1 MSICKK
7 KGVRNMITLNKSQ
20 VVFNEYDHTY
30 TLDGKSLTGVTS
42 ILNRQLFADKYSGIS
57 EDVLNKAAEYGKGV
71 HESIELYDSMGIGE
85 DEDAV
90 KAYIKLVKKAKLTRL
105 DNEYLISDDD
115 YVASSI
121 DVVFDDC
128 TLADIKTT
136 SHLDEEYVSWQL
148 SIYAYLFEKQNPDL
162 QANKLIAIW
171 IPKERYGKPKIVEVC
186 RKPVS
191 EVIRL
196 IEADKNGQQYIP
208 SVATSTEI
216 TIANDVVQEVIRIER
231 ELKELKDKQTE
242 LREGLLKQMQDH
254 NIKSFKTDGL
264 SLTRKL
270 ATTKTSLDSKMLQE
284 KYPEIYEECLKT
296 SEVKESLLIKI

>member
-1 MSICKK
+1 MT
-7 KGVRNMITLNKSQ
+7 TLNKSQ
-20 VVFNEYDHTY
+20 VVFNELDHTY
-30 TLDGKSLTGVTS
+30 TLDGKSLSGVTS

-57 EDVLNKAAEYGKGV
+57 DEVLNKAAEYGKGI
-71 HESIELYDSMGIGE
+71 HESIELYDSLGIGE

-90 KAYIKLVKKAKLTRL
+90 KAYIKLCQKEGLTRL
-105 DNEYLISDDD
+105 DNEYLISDND

-128 TLADIKTT
+128 SLADIKTT

-162 QANKLIAIW
+162 QANRLLAIW
-171 IPKERYGKPKIVEVC
+171 IPKARYGKPKVVEVS

-196 IEADKNGQQYIP
+196 IEADKAGQQYVP
-208 SVATSTEI
+208 SVASSTEI
-216 TIANDVVQEVIRIER
+216 TIANEVIQEVIRIER

-270 ATTKTSLDSKMLQE
+270 TTTKTSLDSKMLQE
-284 KYPEIYEECLKT
+284 KYPEIYNECLKT

>member
-1 MSICKK
+1 
-7 KGVRNMITLNKSQ
+7 MITLNQSP
-20 VVFNEYDHTY
+20 VIFNELDHTY
-30 TLDGKSLTGVTS
+30 TLDDKSLNGVTS

-57 EDVLNKAAEYGKGV
+57 DEVLNKAAEYGKGV
-71 HESIELYDSMGIGE
+71 HESIELYDSLGIGE

-90 KAYIKLVKKAKLTRL
+90 KSYIKLCQKEGLTRL
-105 DNEYLISDDD
+105 DNEYLISDND

-128 TLADIKTT
+128 SLADIKTT

-162 QANKLIAIW
+162 QANRLLAIW
-171 IPKERYGKPKIVEVC
+171 LPKARYGKPKVVEVP

-191 EVIRL
+191 EVVRL
-196 IEADKNGQQYIP
+196 IEADKAGQQYVP
-208 SVATSTEI
+208 SVASTTEI

-284 KYPEIYEECLKT
+284 KYPDIYNECLKT

>member
-1 MSICKK
+1 
-7 KGVRNMITLNKSQ
+7 MITLNQSP
-20 VVFNEYDHTY
+20 VIFNELDHTY
-30 TLDGKSLTGVTS
+30 TLDDKSLNGVTS

-57 EDVLNKAAEYGKGV
+57 DEVLNKAAEYGKGV
-71 HESIELYDSMGIGE
+71 HESIELYDSLGIGE

-90 KAYIKLVKKAKLTRL
+90 KSYIKLCQKEGLTRL
-105 DNEYLISDDD
+105 DNEYLISDND

-128 TLADIKTT
+128 SLADIKTT

-162 QANKLIAIW
+162 QANRLLAIW
-171 IPKERYGKPKIVEVC
+171 IPKARYGKPKIVEVP
-186 RKPVS
+186 RKPLC
-191 EVIRL
+191 EVVRL
-196 IEADKNGQQYIP
+196 IEADKAGQQYVP
-208 SVATSTEI
+208 SVAASTEI

-284 KYPEIYEECLKT
+284 KYPEIYNECLKT

>member
-1 MSICKK
+1 MT
-7 KGVRNMITLNKSQ
+7 TLNKSQ
-20 VVFNEYDHTY
+20 VVFSELDHTY
-30 TLDGKSLTGVTS
+30 TLDGKSLSGVTS

-57 EDVLNKAAEYGKGV
+57 DEVLNKAAEYGKGV
-71 HESIELYDSMGIGE
+71 HESIELYDSLGIGE

-90 KAYIKLVKKAKLTRL
+90 KSYIKLCQKEGLTRL
-105 DNEYLISDDD
+105 DNEYLISDND

-128 TLADIKTT
+128 SLADIKTT

-162 QANKLIAIW
+162 QANRLLAIW
-171 IPKERYGKPKIVEVC
+171 IPKARYGKPKVVEVS

-196 IEADKNGQQYIP
+196 IEADKAGQQYVP
-208 SVATSTEI
+208 SVASSTEI

-284 KYPEIYEECLKT
+284 KYPEIYNECLKT

>member
-1 MSICKK
+1 
-7 KGVRNMITLNKSQ
+7 MITLNQSP
-20 VVFNEYDHTY
+20 VIFNELDHTY
-30 TLDGKSLTGVTS
+30 TLDDKSLNGVTS

-57 EDVLNKAAEYGKGV
+57 DEVLNKAAEYGKGV
-71 HESIELYDSMGIGE
+71 HESIELYDSLGIGE

-90 KAYIKLVKKAKLTRL
+90 KSYIKLCQKEGLTRL
-105 DNEYLISDDD
+105 DNEYLISDND

-128 TLADIKTT
+128 SLADIKTT

-148 SIYAYLFEKQNPDL
+148 SIYAYLFEMQNPDL
-162 QANKLIAIW
+162 QANRLLAIW
-171 IPKERYGKPKIVEVC
+171 LPKARYGKRKVVEVP

-191 EVIRL
+191 EVVRL
-196 IEADKNGQQYIP
+196 IEADKAGQQYVP
-208 SVATSTEI
+208 SVAASTEI

-284 KYPEIYEECLKT
+284 KYPEIYNECLKT

>member
-1 MSICKK
+1 
-7 KGVRNMITLNKSQ
+7 MITLNKSQ
-20 VVFNEYDHTY
+20 VVFSELDHTY
-30 TLDGKSLTGVTS
+30 TLDGKSLSGVTS

-57 EDVLNKAAEYGKGV
+57 DEVLNKAAEYGKGV
-71 HESIELYDSMGIGE
+71 HESIELYDSLGIGE

-90 KAYIKLVKKAKLTRL
+90 KAYIKLCQKEGLTRL
-105 DNEYLISDDD
+105 DNEYLISDND

-128 TLADIKTT
+128 SLADIKTT

-148 SIYAYLFEKQNPDL
+148 SIYAYLFELQNPDL
-162 QANKLIAIW
+162 QANRLLAIW
-171 IPKERYGKPKIVEVC
+171 IPKARYGKPKVVEVS

-196 IEADKNGQQYIP
+196 IEADKAGQQYVP
-208 SVATSTEI
+208 SVASTTEI

-284 KYPEIYEECLKT
+284 KYPEIYNECLKT

>member
-1 MSICKK
+1 
-7 KGVRNMITLNKSQ
+7 MITLNQSP
-20 VVFNEYDHTY
+20 VIFNELDHTY
-30 TLDGKSLTGVTS
+30 TLDDKSLNGVTS

-57 EDVLNKAAEYGKGV
+57 DEILNKAAEYGKGV
-71 HESIELYDSMGIGE
+71 HESIELYDSLGIGE

-90 KAYIKLVKKAKLTRL
+90 KAYIKLCQKEGLTRL
-105 DNEYLISDDD
+105 DNEYLISDND

-121 DVVFDDC
+121 DVVFEDC
-128 TLADIKTT
+128 SLADIKTT

-162 QANKLIAIW
+162 QANRLLAIW
-171 IPKERYGKPKIVEVC
+171 LPKPRYGKPKVVEVS

-196 IEADKNGQQYIP
+196 IEADKAGQQYVP
-208 SVATSTEI
+208 SVASSTEI

-284 KYPEIYEECLKT
+284 KYPDIYNECLKT

>member
-1 MSICKK
+1 MSISKK
-7 KGVRNMITLNKSQ
+7 KGVRSMTTLNKSQ
-20 VVFNEYDHTY
+20 VVFRELDHTY
-30 TLDGKSLTGVTS
+30 TFDGKSLSGVTS

-57 EDVLNKAAEYGKGV
+57 DEVLNKAAEYGKGI
-71 HESIELYDSMGIGE
+71 HESIELYDSLGIGE

-90 KAYIKLVKKAKLTRL
+90 KAYIKLCQKEGLTRL
-105 DNEYLISDDD
+105 DNEYLISDND

-128 TLADIKTT
+128 SLADIKTT

-148 SIYAYLFEKQNPDL
+148 SIYAYLFELQNPDL
-162 QANKLIAIW
+162 QANRLLAIW
-171 IPKERYGKPKIVEVC
+171 IPKARYGKPKVVEVP

-196 IEADKNGQQYIP
+196 IEADKAGQQYVP
-208 SVATSTEI
+208 SVAASTEI

-284 KYPEIYEECLKT
+284 KYPEIYNECLKT

>member
-1 MSICKK
+1 
-7 KGVRNMITLNKSQ
+7 MITLNQSP
-20 VVFNEYDHTY
+20 VIFNELDHTY
-30 TLDGKSLTGVTS
+30 TLDDISLNGVTS

-57 EDVLNKAAEYGKGV
+57 DEVLNKAAEYGKGI
-71 HESIELYDSMGIGE
+71 HESIELYDSLGIGE
-85 DEDAV
+85 DEEAV
-90 KAYIKLVKKAKLTRL
+90 KSYIKLCQKEGLTRL
-105 DNEYLISDDD
+105 DNEYLISDND

-128 TLADIKTT
+128 SLADIKTT

-162 QANKLIAIW
+162 QANRLLAIW
-171 IPKERYGKPKIVEVC
+171 IPKARYGKPKVVEVS

-196 IEADKNGQQYIP
+196 IEADKAGQQYVP
-208 SVATSTEI
+208 SVAASTEI

-284 KYPEIYEECLKT
+284 KYPEIYNECLKT

>member
-1 MSICKK
+1 
-7 KGVRNMITLNKSQ
+7 MITLNKSQ

-57 EDVLNKAAEYGKGV
+57 EDVLAKAAEYGKGV

-128 TLADIKTT
+128 SLADIKTT

-162 QANKLIAIW
+162 QANRLLAIW

-196 IEADKNGQQYIP
+196 IEADKSGQQYIP
-208 SVATSTEI
+208 LVATSTEI
-216 TIANDVVQEVIRIER
+216 TIANEVIQEVIRIER

>member
-1 MSICKK
+1 
-7 KGVRNMITLNKSQ
+7 MITLNQSP
-20 VVFNEYDHTY
+20 VIFNELDHTY
-30 TLDGKSLTGVTS
+30 TLDDISLNGVTS

-57 EDVLNKAAEYGKGV
+57 DEVLNKAAEYGKGV
-71 HESIELYDSMGIGE
+71 HESIELYDSLGIGE
-85 DEDAV
+85 DEDAI
-90 KAYIKLVKKAKLTRL
+90 KSYIKLCQKEGLTRL
-105 DNEYLISDDD
+105 DNEYLISDND

-128 TLADIKTT
+128 SLADIKTT

-162 QANKLIAIW
+162 QANRLLAIW
-171 IPKERYGKPKIVEVC
+171 LPKARYGKPKVVEVP

-196 IEADKNGQQYIP
+196 IEADKAGQQYVP
-208 SVATSTEI
+208 SVAASTEI

-254 NIKSFKTDGL
+254 NVKSFKTDGL

-284 KYPEIYEECLKT
+284 KYPEIYNECLKT

>member
-1 MSICKK
+1 
-7 KGVRNMITLNKSQ
+7 MITLNQSE
-20 VVFNEYDHTY
+20 VVFNELDHTY

-42 ILNRQLFADKYSGIS
+42 ILNRQLFADKYFGIS
-57 EDVLNKAAEYGKGV
+57 DEVLNKAAEYGKGV
-71 HESIELYDSMGIGE
+71 HESIELYDALGIGE
-85 DEDAV
+85 DDDAV
-90 KAYIKLVKKAKLTRL
+90 KAYLKLIKKAKLTRL
-105 DNEYLISDDD
+105 DNEYLVSDND

-121 DVVFDDC
+121 DVVFDDF

-171 IPKERYGKPKIVEVC
+171 IPKARYGKPKIVEVC

-196 IEADKNGQQYIP
+196 IEADKSGQQYIP

-216 TIANDVVQEVIRIER
+216 TIANEVVQEVIRIER

-242 LREGLLKQMQDH
+242 LREGLLKQMQDY
-254 NIKSFKTDGL
+254 NIKSFKSDGL
-264 SLTRKL
+264 ILTRKL

>member
-1 MSICKK
+1 MT
-7 KGVRNMITLNKSQ
+7 TLNKSQ
-20 VVFNEYDHTY
+20 VIFSELDHTY
-30 TLDGKSLTGVTS
+30 TLDGKSLSGVTS

-57 EDVLNKAAEYGKGV
+57 DEVLNKAAEYGKGI
-71 HESIELYDSMGIGE
+71 HESIELYDSLGIGE

-90 KAYIKLVKKAKLTRL
+90 KSYIKLCQKEGLTRL
-105 DNEYLISDDD
+105 DNEYLISDND

-128 TLADIKTT
+128 SLADIKTT

-162 QANKLIAIW
+162 QANRLLAIW
-171 IPKERYGKPKIVEVC
+171 LPKARYGKPKVVEVS

-196 IEADKNGQQYIP
+196 IEADKAGQQYVP
-208 SVATSTEI
+208 SVASTTEI

-284 KYPEIYEECLKT
+284 KYPEIYNECLKT

>member
-1 MSICKK
+1 
-7 KGVRNMITLNKSQ
+7 MITLNKSQ
-20 VVFNEYDHTY
+20 VVFSELDHTY
-30 TLDGKSLTGVTS
+30 TLDGKSLSGVTS

-57 EDVLNKAAEYGKGV
+57 DEVLNKAAEYGKGI
-71 HESIELYDSMGIGE
+71 HESIELYDSLGIGE

-90 KAYIKLVKKAKLTRL
+90 KAYIKLCQKEGLTRL
-105 DNEYLISDDD
+105 DNEYLISDND

-128 TLADIKTT
+128 SLADIKTT

-162 QANKLIAIW
+162 QANRLLAIW
-171 IPKERYGKPKIVEVC
+171 IPKARYGKPKVVEVS

-196 IEADKNGQQYIP
+196 IEADKAGQQYVP
-208 SVATSTEI
+208 SVASSTEI

-284 KYPEIYEECLKT
+284 KYPEIYNECLKT

>member
-1 MSICKK
+1 
-7 KGVRNMITLNKSQ
+7 MITLNKSQ
-20 VVFNEYDHTY
+20 VVFCELDHTY
-30 TLDGKSLTGVTS
+30 ILDGKSLSGVTS

-57 EDVLNKAAEYGKGV
+57 DEVLNKAAEYGKGV
-71 HESIELYDSMGIGE
+71 HESIELYDSLGIGE

-90 KAYIKLVKKAKLTRL
+90 KSYIKLCQKEGLTRL
-105 DNEYLISDDD
+105 DNEYLISDND

-128 TLADIKTT
+128 SLADIKTT

-162 QANKLIAIW
+162 QANRLLAIW
-171 IPKERYGKPKIVEVC
+171 IPKARYGKPKVVEVP

-191 EVIRL
+191 EVVRL
-196 IEADKNGQQYIP
+196 IEADKAGQQYVP
-208 SVATSTEI
+208 SVAASTEI

-284 KYPEIYEECLKT
+284 KYPEIYNECLKT

>member
-1 MSICKK
+1 
-7 KGVRNMITLNKSQ
+7 MITLNKSQ
-20 VVFNEYDHTY
+20 VVFSELDHTY
-30 TLDGKSLTGVTS
+30 TLDGKSLSGVTS

-57 EDVLNKAAEYGKGV
+57 DEVLNKAAEYGKGI
-71 HESIELYDSMGIGE
+71 HESIELYDSLGIGE

-90 KAYIKLVKKAKLTRL
+90 KAYIKLCQKEGLTRL
-105 DNEYLISDDD
+105 DNEYLISDND

-128 TLADIKTT
+128 SLADIKTT

-162 QANKLIAIW
+162 QANRLLAIW
-171 IPKERYGKPKIVEVC
+171 IPKARYGKPKVVEVS

-216 TIANDVVQEVIRIER
+216 TIANEVIQEVIRIER

-284 KYPEIYEECLKT
+284 KYPEIYNECLKT

>member
-1 MSICKK
+1 
-7 KGVRNMITLNKSQ
+7 MITLNKSQ
-20 VVFNEYDHTY
+20 VVFSELDHTY
-30 TLDGKSLTGVTS
+30 TLDGKSLSGVTS

-57 EDVLNKAAEYGKGV
+57 DEVLNKAAEYGKGI
-71 HESIELYDSMGIGE
+71 HESIELYDSLGIGE

-90 KAYIKLVKKAKLTRL
+90 KAYIKLCQKEGLTRL
-105 DNEYLISDDD
+105 DNEYLISDND

-128 TLADIKTT
+128 SLADIKTT

-148 SIYAYLFEKQNPDL
+148 SIYAYLFELQNPDL
-162 QANKLIAIW
+162 QANRLLAIW
-171 IPKERYGKPKIVEVC
+171 IPKARYGKPKVVEVS

-216 TIANDVVQEVIRIER
+216 TIANEVIQEVIRIER

-284 KYPEIYEECLKT
+284 KYPEIYNECLKT

>member
-1 MSICKK
+1 
-7 KGVRNMITLNKSQ
+7 MITLNQSP
-20 VVFNEYDHTY
+20 VIFNELDHTY
-30 TLDGKSLTGVTS
+30 TLDNKSLNGVTS

-57 EDVLNKAAEYGKGV
+57 DEVLNKAAEYGKGV
-71 HESIELYDSMGIGE
+71 HESIELYDSLGIGE

-90 KAYIKLVKKAKLTRL
+90 KSYIKLCQKEGLTRL
-105 DNEYLISDDD
+105 DNEYLISDND

-128 TLADIKTT
+128 SLADIKTT

-148 SIYAYLFEKQNPDL
+148 SIYAYLFELQNPDL
-162 QANKLIAIW
+162 QANRLLAIW
-171 IPKERYGKPKIVEVC
+171 IPKARYGKPKVVEVP

-196 IEADKNGQQYIP
+196 IEADKAGQQYIP
-208 SVATSTEI
+208 SVASSTEI

-284 KYPEIYEECLKT
+284 KYPEIYNECLKT

>member
-1 MSICKK
+1 
-7 KGVRNMITLNKSQ
+7 MITLNQSP
-20 VVFNEYDHTY
+20 VIFNELDHTY
-30 TLDGKSLTGVTS
+30 TLDNKSLNGVTS

-57 EDVLNKAAEYGKGV
+57 DEVLNKAAEYGKGV
-71 HESIELYDSMGIGE
+71 HESIELYDSLGIGE

-90 KAYIKLVKKAKLTRL
+90 KSYIKLCQKEGLTRL
-105 DNEYLISDDD
+105 DNEYLISDND

-128 TLADIKTT
+128 SLADIKTT

-162 QANKLIAIW
+162 QANRLLAIW
-171 IPKERYGKPKIVEVC
+171 LPKARYGKPKVVEVP

-196 IEADKNGQQYIP
+196 IEADKAGQQYVP
-208 SVATSTEI
+208 SVASTTEI

-284 KYPEIYEECLKT
+284 KYPEIYNECLKT

>member
-1 MSICKK
+1 
-7 KGVRNMITLNKSQ
+7 MITLNQSP
-20 VVFNEYDHTY
+20 VIFNELDHTY
-30 TLDGKSLTGVTS
+30 TLDDKSLNGVTS

-57 EDVLNKAAEYGKGV
+57 DEVLNKAAEYGKGV
-71 HESIELYDSMGIGE
+71 HESIELYDSLGIGE

-90 KAYIKLVKKAKLTRL
+90 KSYIKLCQKEGLTRL
-105 DNEYLISDDD
+105 DNEYLISDND

-128 TLADIKTT
+128 SLADIKTT

-162 QANKLIAIW
+162 QANRLLAIW
-171 IPKERYGKPKIVEVC
+171 IPKARYGKPKVVEVP

-196 IEADKNGQQYIP
+196 IEADKAGQQYVP
-208 SVATSTEI
+208 SVASSTEI

-284 KYPEIYEECLKT
+284 KYPEIYNECLKT

>member
-1 MSICKK
+1 
-7 KGVRNMITLNKSQ
+7 MITLNQSP
-20 VVFNEYDHTY
+20 VIFNELDHTY
-30 TLDGKSLTGVTS
+30 TLDDKSLNGVTS

-57 EDVLNKAAEYGKGV
+57 DEVLNKAAEYGKGV
-71 HESIELYDSMGIGE
+71 HESIELYDSLGIGE

-90 KAYIKLVKKAKLTRL
+90 KSYIKLCQKEGLTRL
-105 DNEYLISDDD
+105 DNEYLISDND

-128 TLADIKTT
+128 SLADIKTT

-162 QANKLIAIW
+162 QANRLLAIW
-171 IPKERYGKPKIVEVC
+171 LPKARYGKPKVVEVP

-191 EVIRL
+191 EVVRL
-196 IEADKNGQQYIP
+196 IEADKAGQQYVP
-208 SVATSTEI
+208 SVASTTEI

-284 KYPEIYEECLKT
+284 KYPEIYNECLKT

>member
-1 MSICKK
+1 
-7 KGVRNMITLNKSQ
+7 MITLNQSP
-20 VVFNEYDHTY
+20 VIFNELDHTY
-30 TLDGKSLTGVTS
+30 TLDDKSLNGVTS

-57 EDVLNKAAEYGKGV
+57 DEVLNKAAEYGKGV
-71 HESIELYDSMGIGE
+71 HESIELYDSLGIGE

-90 KAYIKLVKKAKLTRL
+90 KSYIKLCQKEGLTRL
-105 DNEYLISDDD
+105 DNEYLISDND

-128 TLADIKTT
+128 SLADIKTT

-162 QANKLIAIW
+162 QANRLLAIW
-171 IPKERYGKPKIVEVC
+171 LPKARYGKPKVVEVS

-196 IEADKNGQQYIP
+196 IEADKAGQQYVP
-208 SVATSTEI
+208 SVAASTEI

-284 KYPEIYEECLKT
+284 KYPEIYNECLKT

>member
-1 MSICKK
+1 
-7 KGVRNMITLNKSQ
+7 MITLNKSQ

-57 EDVLNKAAEYGKGV
+57 EDVLAKAAEYGKGV

-196 IEADKNGQQYIP
+196 IEADKNGQQYVP

-216 TIANDVVQEVIRIER
+216 TIANEVIQEVIRIER

-270 ATTKTSLDSKMLQE
+270 ATTKTSLDSKMLQD

>member
-1 MSICKK
+1 
-7 KGVRNMITLNKSQ
+7 MITLNQSP
-20 VVFNEYDHTY
+20 VIFNELDHTY
-30 TLDGKSLTGVTS
+30 TLDDKSLNGVTS

-57 EDVLNKAAEYGKGV
+57 DEVLNKAAEYGKGI
-71 HESIELYDSMGIGE
+71 HESIELYDSLGIGE

-90 KAYIKLVKKAKLTRL
+90 KAYIKLCQKEGLTRL
-105 DNEYLISDDD
+105 DNEYLISDND

-128 TLADIKTT
+128 SLADIKTT

-162 QANKLIAIW
+162 QANRLLAMW
-171 IPKERYGKPKIVEVC
+171 IPKARYGKPKVVEVS

-196 IEADKNGQQYIP
+196 IEADKAGQQYVP
-208 SVATSTEI
+208 SVAASTEI

-284 KYPEIYEECLKT
+284 KYPEIYNECLKT

>member
-1 MSICKK
+1 
-7 KGVRNMITLNKSQ
+7 MITLNQSP
-20 VVFNEYDHTY
+20 VIFNELDHTY
-30 TLDGKSLTGVTS
+30 TLDDKSLNGVTS

-57 EDVLNKAAEYGKGV
+57 DEVLNKAAEYGKGV
-71 HESIELYDSMGIGE
+71 HESIELYDSLGIGE

-90 KAYIKLVKKAKLTRL
+90 KSYIKLCQKEGLTRL
-105 DNEYLISDDD
+105 DNEYLISDND

-128 TLADIKTT
+128 SLADIKTT

-162 QANKLIAIW
+162 QANRLLAIW
-171 IPKERYGKPKIVEVC
+171 LPKPRYGKPRIVEVP

-196 IEADKNGQQYIP
+196 IEADKAGQQYMP
-208 SVATSTEI
+208 LVATSTEI
-216 TIANDVVQEVIRIER
+216 AIANEVIQEVIRIER

-284 KYPEIYEECLKT
+284 KYPEIYNECLKT

>member
-1 MSICKK
+1 
-7 KGVRNMITLNKSQ
+7 MITLNQSP
-20 VVFNEYDHTY
+20 VIFNELDHTY
-30 TLDGKSLTGVTS
+30 TLDNKSLNGVTS

-57 EDVLNKAAEYGKGV
+57 DEVLNKAAEYGKGV
-71 HESIELYDSMGIGE
+71 HESIELYDSLGIGE

-90 KAYIKLVKKAKLTRL
+90 KNYIKLCQKEGLTRL
-105 DNEYLISDDD
+105 DNEYLISDND

-128 TLADIKTT
+128 SLADIKTT

-162 QANKLIAIW
+162 QANRLLAIW
-171 IPKERYGKPKIVEVC
+171 LPKARYGKPKVVEVS

-196 IEADKNGQQYIP
+196 IEADKAGQQYVP
-208 SVATSTEI
+208 SVASSTEI

-284 KYPEIYEECLKT
+284 KYPEIYNECLKT

>member
-1 MSICKK
+1 
-7 KGVRNMITLNKSQ
+7 MITLNKSQ
-20 VVFNEYDHTY
+20 VVFSELDHTY
-30 TLDGKSLTGVTS
+30 TLDGKSLSGVTS

-57 EDVLNKAAEYGKGV
+57 DEVLNKAAEYGKGI
-71 HESIELYDSMGIGE
+71 HESIELYDSLGIGE

-90 KAYIKLVKKAKLTRL
+90 KSYIKLCQKEGLTRL
-105 DNEYLISDDD
+105 DNEYLISDND

-128 TLADIKTT
+128 SLADIKTT

-162 QANKLIAIW
+162 QANRLLAIW
-171 IPKERYGKPKIVEVC
+171 IPKARYGKPKVVEVP

-196 IEADKNGQQYIP
+196 IEADKAGQQYVP
-208 SVATSTEI
+208 SVASTTEI

-284 KYPEIYEECLKT
+284 KYPEIYNECLKT

>member
-1 MSICKK
+1 
-7 KGVRNMITLNKSQ
+7 MITLNKSQ

-57 EDVLNKAAEYGKGV
+57 EDVLAKAAEYGKGV

-90 KAYIKLVKKAKLTRL
+90 KAYVKLVKKAKLTRL

-162 QANKLIAIW
+162 QANKLIALW

-196 IEADKNGQQYIP
+196 IEADKNGQQYVP

-216 TIANDVVQEVIRIER
+216 TIANEVIQEVIRIER

>member
-1 MSICKK
+1 
-7 KGVRNMITLNKSQ
+7 MITLNQSP
-20 VVFNEYDHTY
+20 VIFNELDHTY
-30 TLDGKSLTGVTS
+30 TLDDKSLNGVTS

-57 EDVLNKAAEYGKGV
+57 DEVLNKAAEYGKGI
-71 HESIELYDSMGIGE
+71 HESIELYDSLGIGE

-90 KAYIKLVKKAKLTRL
+90 KAYIKLCQKEGLTRL
-105 DNEYLISDDD
+105 DNEYLISDND

-128 TLADIKTT
+128 SLADIKTT

-162 QANKLIAIW
+162 QANRLLAIW
-171 IPKERYGKPKIVEVC
+171 LPKARYGKPKVVEVS

-196 IEADKNGQQYIP
+196 IEADKAGQLYVP
-208 SVATSTEI
+208 SIASTTEI

-254 NIKSFKTDGL
+254 NVKSFKTDGL

-284 KYPEIYEECLKT
+284 KYPEIYNECLKT

>member
-1 MSICKK
+1 
-7 KGVRNMITLNKSQ
+7 MITLNQSP
-20 VVFNEYDHTY
+20 VIFNELDHTY
-30 TLDGKSLTGVTS
+30 TLDGKSLNGVTS

-57 EDVLNKAAEYGKGV
+57 DEVLNKAAEYGKGV
-71 HESIELYDSMGIGE
+71 HESIELYDSLGIGE

-90 KAYIKLVKKAKLTRL
+90 KSYIKLCQKEGLTRL
-105 DNEYLISDDD
+105 DNEYLISDND

-128 TLADIKTT
+128 SLADIKTT

-162 QANKLIAIW
+162 QANRLLAIW
-171 IPKERYGKPKIVEVC
+171 IPKARYGKPKVVEVP

-191 EVIRL
+191 EVVRL
-196 IEADKNGQQYIP
+196 IEADKAGQQYVP
-208 SVATSTEI
+208 SVAASTEI

-284 KYPEIYEECLKT
+284 KYPEIYNECLKT

>member
-1 MSICKK
+1 
-7 KGVRNMITLNKSQ
+7 MITLNKSQ
-20 VVFNEYDHTY
+20 VVFSELDHTY
-30 TLDGKSLTGVTS
+30 TLDGKSLSGVTS

-57 EDVLNKAAEYGKGV
+57 DEVLNKAAEYGKGI
-71 HESIELYDSMGIGE
+71 HESIELYDSLGIGE

-90 KAYIKLVKKAKLTRL
+90 KAYIKLCQKEGLTRL
-105 DNEYLISDDD
+105 DNEYLISDND

-128 TLADIKTT
+128 SLADIKTT

-162 QANKLIAIW
+162 QANRLLAIW
-171 IPKERYGKPKIVEVC
+171 IPKARYGKPKVVEVS

-191 EVIRL
+191 EVVRL
-196 IEADKNGQQYIP
+196 IEADKAGQQYVP
-208 SVATSTEI
+208 SVASTTEI

-284 KYPEIYEECLKT
+284 KYPDIYNECLKT

>member
-1 MSICKK
+1 MT
-7 KGVRNMITLNKSQ
+7 TLNKSQ
-20 VVFNEYDHTY
+20 VVFSELDHTY
-30 TLDGKSLTGVTS
+30 TLDGKSLSGVTS

-57 EDVLNKAAEYGKGV
+57 DEVLNKAAEYGKGI
-71 HESIELYDSMGIGE
+71 HESIELYDSLGIGE

-90 KAYIKLVKKAKLTRL
+90 KSYIKLCQKEGLTRL
-105 DNEYLISDDD
+105 DNEYLISDND

-128 TLADIKTT
+128 SLADIKTT

-162 QANKLIAIW
+162 QANRLLAIW
-171 IPKERYGKPKIVEVC
+171 IPKARYGKPKVVEVS

-191 EVIRL
+191 EVVRL
-196 IEADKNGQQYIP
+196 IEADKAGQQYVP
-208 SVATSTEI
+208 SVAAPTEI

-284 KYPEIYEECLKT
+284 KYPEIYNECLKT

>member
-1 MSICKK
+1 
-7 KGVRNMITLNKSQ
+7 MITLNKSQ
-20 VVFNEYDHTY
+20 VVFRELDHTY
-30 TLDGKSLTGVTS
+30 TLDGKSLSGVTS

-57 EDVLNKAAEYGKGV
+57 DEVLNKAAEYGKGV
-71 HESIELYDSMGIGE
+71 HESIELYDSLGIGE

-90 KAYIKLVKKAKLTRL
+90 KAYIKLCQKEGLTRL
-105 DNEYLISDDD
+105 DNEYLISDND

-128 TLADIKTT
+128 SLADIKTT

-148 SIYAYLFEKQNPDL
+148 SIYAYLFELQNPDL
-162 QANKLIAIW
+162 QANRLLAIW
-171 IPKERYGKPKIVEVC
+171 IPKARYGKPKVVEVP

-191 EVIRL
+191 EVVRL
-196 IEADKNGQQYIP
+196 IEADKAGQQYVP
-208 SVATSTEI
+208 SIASTTEI

-284 KYPEIYEECLKT
+284 KYPEIYNECLKT

>member
-1 MSICKK
+1 
-7 KGVRNMITLNKSQ
+7 MITLNKSQ
-20 VVFNEYDHTY
+20 VVFSELDHTY
-30 TLDGKSLTGVTS
+30 TLDGKSLSGVTS

-57 EDVLNKAAEYGKGV
+57 DEVLNKAAEYGKGI
-71 HESIELYDSMGIGE
+71 HESIELYDSLGIGE

-90 KAYIKLVKKAKLTRL
+90 KAYIKLCQKEGLTRL
-105 DNEYLISDDD
+105 DNEYLISDND

-128 TLADIKTT
+128 SLADIKTT

-162 QANKLIAIW
+162 QANRLLAIW
-171 IPKERYGKPKIVEVC
+171 IPKARYGKPKVVEVP

-191 EVIRL
+191 EIVRL
-196 IEADKNGQQYIP
+196 IEADKAGQQYVP
-208 SVATSTEI
+208 SVASSTEI

-284 KYPEIYEECLKT
+284 KYPEIYNECLKT

>member
-1 MSICKK
+1 
-7 KGVRNMITLNKSQ
+7 MITLNQSP
-20 VVFNEYDHTY
+20 VIFNELDHTY
-30 TLDGKSLTGVTS
+30 TLDDKSLNGVTS

-57 EDVLNKAAEYGKGV
+57 DEILNKAAEYGKGV
-71 HESIELYDSMGIGE
+71 HESIELYDSLGIGE

-90 KAYIKLVKKAKLTRL
+90 KSYIKLCQKEGLTRL
-105 DNEYLISDDD
+105 DNEYLISDND

-128 TLADIKTT
+128 SLADIKTT

-162 QANKLIAIW
+162 QANRLLAIW
-171 IPKERYGKPKIVEVC
+171 LPKARYGKPKVVEVS

-196 IEADKNGQQYIP
+196 IEADKAGQQYVP
-208 SVATSTEI
+208 SVASSTEI

-284 KYPEIYEECLKT
+284 KYPEIYNECLKT

>member
-1 MSICKK
+1 
-7 KGVRNMITLNKSQ
+7 MITLNQSP
-20 VVFNEYDHTY
+20 VIFNELDHTY
-30 TLDGKSLTGVTS
+30 TLTDKSLNGVPS

-57 EDVLNKAAEYGKGV
+57 DEVLNKAAEYGKGV
-71 HESIELYDSMGIGE
+71 HESIELYDSLGIGE

-90 KAYIKLVKKAKLTRL
+90 KSYIKLCQKEGLTRL
-105 DNEYLISDDD
+105 DNEYLISDND

-121 DVVFDDC
+121 DVVFNDC
-128 TLADIKTT
+128 SLADIKTT

-162 QANKLIAIW
+162 QANRLLAIW
-171 IPKERYGKPKIVEVC
+171 LPKARYGKPKVVEVS

-196 IEADKNGQQYIP
+196 IEADKAGQQYVP
-208 SVATSTEI
+208 SVASSTEI
-216 TIANDVVQEVIRIER
+216 TIANDVVQEIIRIER

-284 KYPEIYEECLKT
+284 KYPEIYNECLKT
-296 SEVKESLLIKI
+296 SEVKESLLI

>member
-1 MSICKK
+1 
-7 KGVRNMITLNKSQ
+7 MITLNQSP
-20 VVFNEYDHTY
+20 VIFNELDHTY
-30 TLDGKSLTGVTS
+30 TLDDKSLNGVTS

-57 EDVLNKAAEYGKGV
+57 DEVLNKAAEYGKGV
-71 HESIELYDSMGIGE
+71 HESIELYDSLGIGE

-90 KAYIKLVKKAKLTRL
+90 KSYIKLCQKEGLTRL
-105 DNEYLISDDD
+105 DNEYLISDND

-128 TLADIKTT
+128 SLADIKTT

-162 QANKLIAIW
+162 QANRLLAIW
-171 IPKERYGKPKIVEVC
+171 LPKARYGKPKVVEVP

-196 IEADKNGQQYIP
+196 IEADKAGQQYVP
-208 SVATSTEI
+208 SVASSTEI
-216 TIANDVVQEVIRIER
+216 TIANDVVQAVICIER

-284 KYPEIYEECLKT
+284 KYPEIYNECLKT

>member
-1 MSICKK
+1 
-7 KGVRNMITLNKSQ
+7 MITLNQSP
-20 VVFNEYDHTY
+20 VIFNELDHTY
-30 TLDGKSLTGVTS
+30 TLDDKSLNGVTS

-57 EDVLNKAAEYGKGV
+57 DEILNKAAEYGKGV
-71 HESIELYDSMGIGE
+71 HESIELYDSLGIGE

-90 KAYIKLVKKAKLTRL
+90 KSYIKLCQKEGLTRL
-105 DNEYLISDDD
+105 DNEYLISDND

-128 TLADIKTT
+128 SLADIKTT

-148 SIYAYLFEKQNPDL
+148 SIYAYLFEMQNPDL
-162 QANKLIAIW
+162 QANRLLAIW
-171 IPKERYGKPKIVEVC
+171 IPKARYGKPKVVEVP

-196 IEADKNGQQYIP
+196 IEADKAGQQYVP
-208 SVATSTEI
+208 SVASTTEI

-254 NIKSFKTDGL
+254 NVKSFKTDGL

-284 KYPEIYEECLKT
+284 KYPDIYNECLKT

>member
-1 MSICKK
+1 
-7 KGVRNMITLNKSQ
+7 MITLNQSP
-20 VVFNEYDHTY
+20 VIFNELDHTY
-30 TLDGKSLTGVTS
+30 TLDDKSLNGVTS

-57 EDVLNKAAEYGKGV
+57 DEVLNKAAEYGKGV
-71 HESIELYDSMGIGE
+71 HEAIELYDSLGIGE

-90 KAYIKLVKKAKLTRL
+90 KSYIKLCRKEGLTRL
-105 DNEYLISDDD
+105 DNEYLISDND

-128 TLADIKTT
+128 SLADIKTT

-162 QANKLIAIW
+162 QANRLLAIW
-171 IPKERYGKPKIVEVC
+171 LPKARYGKPKVVEVS

-196 IEADKNGQQYIP
+196 IEADKAGQQYVP
-208 SVATSTEI
+208 SVASSTEI

-242 LREGLLKQMQDH
+242 LRDGLLKQMQDH

-284 KYPEIYEECLKT
+284 KYPEIYNECLKT

>member
-1 MSICKK
+1 MT
-7 KGVRNMITLNKSQ
+7 TLNKSQ
-20 VVFNEYDHTY
+20 VVFSELDHTY
-30 TLDGKSLTGVTS
+30 TLDGKSLSGVTS

-57 EDVLNKAAEYGKGV
+57 DEVLNKAAEYGKGI
-71 HESIELYDSMGIGE
+71 HESIELYDSLGIGE

-90 KAYIKLVKKAKLTRL
+90 KAYIKLCQKEGLTRL
-105 DNEYLISDDD
+105 DNEYLISDND

-128 TLADIKTT
+128 SLADIKTT

-162 QANKLIAIW
+162 QANRLLAIW
-171 IPKERYGKPKIVEVC
+171 LPKARYGKPKVVEVP

-191 EVIRL
+191 EIVRL
-196 IEADKNGQQYIP
+196 IEADKAGQQYVP
-208 SVATSTEI
+208 SVAAPTEI

-284 KYPEIYEECLKT
+284 KYPEIYNECLKT